1 MPLRKLMPALCLC
14 LLHLSSAVSLGLAS
28 PTAHARQGDE
38 LVVGQVVELSG
49 LGREFSR
56 DFVAGA
62 KTYFDHANATGLL
75 PGRRIKHVVKDD
87 AGDPQE
93 TLARTRE
100 LLKDDR
106 ADVLFGYVGDSG
118 INTLLS
124 NELFQ
129 KSGTAFFGAATGLN
143 PARNID
149 NVYFLRASY
158 AAEAEAVIE
167 QFRLLGVTR
176 FGIITAQSEFSAAI
190 RREIESVIRAKK
202 LELVRSLESTN
213 EPSNIESAATRMAAG
228 QRPQVVLMLA
238 DSVAVALFVKAYRP
252 LDPGISLVSLSL
264 AQHDTI
270 LQIIGPKL
278 AHGTM
283 LTQVVPDLN
292 SKDLPVAIEHLTLMR
307 KYRDEPPTAAS
318 FEGFIAAKT
327 LVEVLRK
334 SGGEMSRAGV
344 LAALKRSPKLN
355 VGGVRFEFVG
365 GNARGANYADIVL
378 LRKDGRL
385 ISRPVESKGADH
397 TPPHISRICR

>member
-1 MPLRKLMPALCLC
+1 MPAK
-14 LLHLSSAVSLGLAS
+14 VE
-28 PTAHARQGDE
+28 ARQSEE

-62 KTYFDHANATGLL
+62 KTYFDHVNATGLL
-75 PGRRIKHVVKDD
+75 PGKRIKHVVKDD
-87 AGDPQE
+87 GGNPDE
-93 TLARTRE
+93 TLTRTRE
-100 LLKDDR
+100 LLKDDK

-118 INTLLS
+118 INMLLS

-129 KSGTAFFGAATGLN
+129 KSGVAFFGAATGLN
-143 PARNID
+143 PARNVD

-158 AAEAEAVIE
+158 AAEAETVIE
-167 QFRLLGVTR
+167 QFRLLGVSR
-176 FGIITAQSEFSAAI
+176 FGIVTTQSEFGAAI
-190 RREIESVIRAKK
+190 RKEIESVIRQKK
-202 LELVRSLESTN
+202 LELVRGVETTN
-213 EPSNIESAATRMAAG
+213 DPKQIEGAATRMAGG
-228 QRPQVVLMLA
+228 QRPQVILMLG

-252 LDPGISLVSLSL
+252 LDPGISLVGLSI

-292 SKDLPVAIEHLTLMR
+292 SKDLPVAIEHLALMR
-307 KYRDEPPTAAS
+307 KYRDESPTAAS

-327 LVEVLRK
+327 LIEVLRK
-334 SGGEMSRAGV
+334 SGADASRAGV

-365 GNARGANYADIVL
+365 GNIRGANYADIVL
-378 LRKDGRL
+378 LRKDGKL
-385 ISRPVESKGADH
+385 IR
-397 TPPHISRICR
+397 

>member
-1 MPLRKLMPALCLC
+1 MPIFRPSSFAARFMLPLALF
-14 LLHLSSAVSLGLAS
+14 VLATS
-28 PTAHARQGDE
+28 EARQADD

-62 KTYFDHANATGLL
+62 KTYFDHVNAVGLL
-75 PGRRIKHVVKDD
+75 PGKRIKHVVKDD
-87 AGDPQE
+87 GGNAAE
-93 TLARTRE
+93 TIERTRE
-100 LLKDDR
+100 LLRDDK

-118 INTLLS
+118 ISTLLAH
-124 NELFQ
+124 EVFQ
-129 KSGTAFFGAATGLN
+129 RSGVAFFGAATGLN
-143 PARNID
+143 PARAVE

-158 AAEAEAVIE
+158 AAEAETVIE
-167 QFRLLGVTR
+167 QFRLLGITR
-176 FGIITAQSEFSAAI
+176 FGILATQSEFSGTI
-190 RREIESVIRAKK
+190 RQEIESVIRTKK
-202 LELVRSLESTN
+202 LELVRSLETTN
-213 EPSNIESAATRMAAG
+213 DPSQIEAQATRMASG
-228 QRPQVVLMLA
+228 QRPQVILVLG

-292 SKDLPVAIEHLTLMR
+292 SKDLPVAIEHLSLMR

-327 LVEVLRK
+327 LVEAIRR
-334 SGGEMSRAGV
+334 GGGDTSRSGV

-385 ISRPVESKGADH
+385 MR
-397 TPPHISRICR
+397 